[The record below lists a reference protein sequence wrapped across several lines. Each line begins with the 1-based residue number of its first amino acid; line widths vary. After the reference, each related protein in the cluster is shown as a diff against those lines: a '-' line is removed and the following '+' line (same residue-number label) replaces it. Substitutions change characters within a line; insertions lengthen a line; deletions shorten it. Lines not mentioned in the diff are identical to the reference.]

1 MRSSHISNSSENVV
15 HVQIKIMCFFL
26 LSEQISLSTQE
37 SVGAM
42 FNWFA
47 FILLSLAPRGRFLIA
62 LIILNFNDLPSARVE
77 IFLSHYSAGGEER
90 AHLCIIQRQ
99 GEILSLPFSSP
110 RRIHPQSRTRST
122 PARSLNAHTLAEES
136 SFFAN
141 CRRL

>member
-15 HVQIKIMCFFL
+15 HVQIKIMCFFFSPSKYL
-26 LSEQISLSTQE
+26 FLKPRISWSK
-37 SVGAM
+37 SGAM

-47 FILLSLAPRGRFLIA
+47 FILLSLAPQGRFLIA

-77 IFLSHYSAGGEER
+77 IFLSHYSAGEER

-99 GEILSLPFSSP
+99 GEILS
-110 RRIHPQSRTRST
+110 RRQDESIRRVALAAPL
-122 PARSLNAHTLAEES
+122 RSLNAHTLAAES